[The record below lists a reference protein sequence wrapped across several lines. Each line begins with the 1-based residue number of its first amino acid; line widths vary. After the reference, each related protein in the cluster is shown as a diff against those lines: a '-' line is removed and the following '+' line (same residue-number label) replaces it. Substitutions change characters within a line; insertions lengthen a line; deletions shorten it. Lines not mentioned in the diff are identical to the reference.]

1 MKHQAYQP
9 IIVILADMPLGR
21 LLPHEFQNHDHS
33 LTPWIYALFNDLEDQ
48 KDYQIH
54 WVTFKKYVS
63 HSTTRRLKGQIIH
76 ILPASSLAVGL
87 FTNHFLA
94 AKKIRKLLRSL
105 RPDLVHAWGIELSY
119 AKACMT
125 QPCAKLL
132 SYQGALHAYC
142 QRAKMSLF
150 PRLQAFWEKRITPS
164 YPFITCESPWAK
176 DRILEIAPSSH
187 VSLIEYGVE
196 ESFYHVERHP
206 SVTPECLFVGTLYE
220 LKGLRYLV
228 QAFSDPSLQ
237 HVKLYIVGSGSLRA
251 ELEPA
256 STPNIH
262 WTGPLNRPE
271 LQKRLSS
278 AWCLVH
284 PTLADT
290 GPTIIKEARCMNLPV
305 ITTVNAGS
313 KQYVEDGKSGYI
325 IPVKDSAAIC
335 RAVLSLTDSLGKN
348 ITMGLQGADEAKE
361 ALRIQLTSRKFLSLY
376 KSLLSVDPETSTN

>member
-1 MKHQAYQP
+1 MKHQPYKP

-21 LLPHEFQNHDHS
+21 LLPNEFQNHDHS

-54 WVTFKKYVS
+54 WVTSKKYIS
-63 HSTTRRLKGQIIH
+63 HPTTRHLKSQTIH
-76 ILPASSLAVGL
+76 ILPAPSLAIGL

-94 AKKIRKLLRSL
+94 ARKIRKLLRSL

-150 PRLQAFWEKRITPS
+150 PSLQAFWEKRITPS
-164 YPFITCESPWAK
+164 YPFITCESPWARN
-176 DRILEIAPSSH
+176 RILEIAPSSH

-196 ESFYHVERHP
+196 ESFFHVERHP
-206 SVTPECLFVGTLYE
+206 SPTPECLFVGTLYE

-237 HVKLYIVGSGSLRA
+237 HIQLYIVGSGSLRT

-262 WTGPLNRPE
+262 WIGPLNRPE

-284 PTLADT
+284 PTLADSS
-290 GPTIIKEARCMNLPV
+290 PNIVKEARVIGIPV
-305 ITTVNAGS
+305 VTTSEGGQT
-313 KQYVEDGKSGYI
+313 QYVADGQSGYI

-335 RAVLSLTDSLGKN
+335 RAVLSLTESLEKN
-348 ITMGLQGADEAKE
+348 ITMGLQGADEVKE

-376 KSLLSVDPETSTN
+376 KSLISADLETSLN